1 MPATAH
7 NEGLLS
13 KGACVVATRSPAARG
28 FPIAPFTSPRPLTTP
43 FHLLPSPVAGR
54 HIMSAT
60 PPVYDARTTQFQT
73 TLTPYLQLSH
83 RLSLTWLAYPILS
96 LLFVAFRLQ
105 LSSASAQDAADRA
118 KDDLI
123 ASCRAAEKAA
133 TAAASM
139 PRYMARATNEQIVDA
154 VNGTMRGA
162 RAALILALTV
172 MEAIINFIVDMYRS
186 TFLCFLELVVR
197 GALSILIGAVDE
209 VRLQGFMLRICPS
222 YHAIVQQVPL
232 KHVW

>member
-1 MPATAH
+1 
-7 NEGLLS
+7 
-13 KGACVVATRSPAARG
+13 
-28 FPIAPFTSPRPLTTP
+28 
-43 FHLLPSPVAGR
+43 
-54 HIMSAT
+54 MSAT
-60 PPVYDARTTQFQT
+60 PPVYGARTTQFQT

-209 VRLQGFMLRICPS
+209 VRL
-222 YHAIVQQVPL
+222 
-232 KHVW
+232 